1 MSCTSM
7 PITHYVVNIKATRTQ
22 YLRGM
27 NNQATNKDQSV
38 GASKRPEFWQV
49 QIKTTQLAA
58 LTDIAFFF
66 IFYVLDSPIL
76 AWFNIISVAMY
87 VSAYYAIKRRNNKLA
102 VILIFTEVLVHAAIG
117 VVLIGWN
124 SGFHYYLLIFI
135 PALCLSSSRRNA
147 IFALTLLFAY
157 YVTLSMLSWSSNPI
171 QPINAVA
178 LNFVH
183 VFNLSVVFSLF
194 SYLSFFYLGTVK
206 KAQKKLHKM
215 ATTDPLTTLYNRR
228 HLNVLADI
236 EVERA
241 KRYKN
246 AFCVM
251 LIDIDHFKT
260 INDNHGHEVGDK
272 VLVCVADILIAKM
285 REKDIIARW
294 GGEEF
299 LIILPSLSSNE
310 ARISAERVQAE
321 LADYNW
327 NAALGFDLQ
336 TTMSAGISH
345 YKEKEDLNAAIAR
358 ADHALYR
365 SKANGRNRIEIEE
378 LDAENKARA

>member
-1 MSCTSM
+1 
-7 PITHYVVNIKATRTQ
+7 
-22 YLRGM
+22 M
-27 NNQATNKDQSV
+27 NSQTTNKVQSV
-38 GASKRPEFWQV
+38 GVSKRPEFWQV
-49 QIKTTQLAA
+49 QLKATQLAA

-76 AWFNIISVAMY
+76 AWFNIVSVAMY

-117 VVLIGWN
+117 IILIGWH

-135 PALCLSSSRRNA
+135 PALCLTSSRRNA
-147 IFALTLLFAY
+147 IIALTLLFAY
-157 YVTLSMLSWSSNPI
+157 YVTLSIVSWAINPI

-183 VFNLSVVFSLF
+183 IFNLSVVFSMF

-228 HLNVLADI
+228 HLGVLADI

-241 KRYKN
+241 KRHKN

-251 LIDIDHFKT
+251 LIDIDHFKA
-260 INDNHGHEVGDK
+260 INDNYGHEVGDK

-299 LIILPSLSSNE
+299 LIILPNLLTKE
-310 ARISAERVQAE
+310 ARVSAERVQKE
-321 LADYNW
+321 LADYDW
-327 NAALGFDLQ
+327 NSAIGIDLK

-345 YKEKEDLNAAIAR
+345 YIEKEDLSAAIAR
-358 ADHALYR
+358 ADNALYE
-365 SKANGRNRIEIEE
+365 SKANGRDRIEIEE
-378 LDAENKARA
+378 VDAECKVRV